1 MIYYFVTGIGTGIG
15 KTIVSAILTEALKA
29 DYWKP
34 IQAGELN
41 HTDSMQVHSLIS
53 NKTSFIH
60 PEAYRLSKPMSP
72 HAAAKSDKVT
82 IDFKKIKIPKT
93 SKTLIIEGAGGVMV
107 PLNDKQLVVDLI
119 KRLKAEVIL
128 VVQNYLGSIN
138 HTLLT
143 YEALKSRKIPIAGIV
158 FNGKSTPSSEEFIL
172 RYTRLKCILRISEE
186 EMISPKSIVKYSKQ
200 VKLIPSVT
208 SSAKRIE
215 K

>member
-1 MIYYFVTGIGTGIG
+1 MKHYFVTGIGTGIG
-15 KTIVSAILTEALKA
+15 KTIVSAIITEALKA

-34 IQAGELN
+34 IQAGELDN
-41 HTDSMQVHSLIS
+41 SDSMKVHSLIS

-82 IDFKKIKIPKT
+82 IDFKKINLPKT
-93 SKTLIIEGAGGVMV
+93 SKPLIIEGAGGVMV

-119 KRLKAEVIL
+119 KKLNAEVIL

-143 YEALKSRKIPIAGIV
+143 YEALKNRKIPIAGIA
-158 FNGKSTPSSEEFIL
+158 FNGKSTPTSEEFIL
-172 RYTRLKCILRISEE
+172 HYTKLKCILRIHEE
-186 EMISPKSIVKYSKQ
+186 KMISPKTIVKYSKQ
-200 VKLIPSVT
+200 VKL
-208 SSAKRIE
+208 
-215 K
+215 